1 MNVDRR
7 SKETRIWN
15 TPKQGIPSCYLPVRR
30 FGGRRVKE
38 QYVGD
43 VNDYRKYALLR
54 LLGRSGLKLGVCWML
69 TPNDERS
76 DGNKLG
82 YLDQAKQ
89 ERHDPQ
95 LFALLRRVRD
105 EPDAR
110 RLGLIEGCEILPQ
123 AVFVNTTVP
132 EPQFERQ
139 LWFKQASAALT
150 DTDLIFFDPDNGME
164 VGSVAKGRRNSSKY
178 VYRDELAA
186 TYRAGHSLLVY
197 QHFQRKERESFIQ
210 AVADDLRR
218 IAVHAEIWAIR
229 TSHVVFLL
237 AIQPPHQPALSA
249 AARHVLETADP
260 KFLRAQL
267 IAPAGP

>member
-1 MNVDRR
+1 
-7 SKETRIWN
+7 
-15 TPKQGIPSCYLPVRR
+15 
-30 FGGRRVKE
+30 VKE

-54 LLGRSGLKLGVCWML
+54 LLGRSDLRLGVCWML
-69 TPNDERS
+69 TPNDGRS

-82 YLDQAKQ
+82 YLDQPKQ
-89 ERHDPQ
+89 DRHDPE
-95 LFALLRRVRD
+95 LFVLLRRVRN

-110 RLGLIEGCEILPQ
+110 RLILIEGSEILPRT
-123 AVFVNTTVP
+123 VFVNTIVP
-132 EPQFERQ
+132 ETLFERQ
-139 LWFKQASAALT
+139 LWFKQASAALAES
-150 DTDLIFFDPDNGME
+150 DLIFFDPDNGIE

-197 QHFQRKERESFIQ
+197 QHFQRKERESFVQ

-218 IAVHAEIWAIR
+218 VAADAEIWAIR
-229 TSHVVFLL
+229 TSHVVFMLT
-237 AIQPPHQPALSA
+237 IQPRHRAALSA
-249 AARHVLETADP
+249 AAHHVRETADP

-267 IAPAGP
+267 IASASP

>member
-1 MNVDRR
+1 M
-7 SKETRIWN
+7 
-15 TPKQGIPSCYLPVRR
+15 
-30 FGGRRVKE
+30 KE

-54 LLGRSGLKLGVCWML
+54 LLSRSGLRLGVCWML
-69 TPNDERS
+69 TPNDTRS

-89 ERHDPQ
+89 ERHDPE

-110 RLGLIEGCEILPQ
+110 RLILIEGSEILPG
-123 AVFVNTTVP
+123 AVFVNTIVP
-132 EPQFERQ
+132 ETLFERQ
-139 LWFKQASAALT
+139 LWFKQSSAALAEI
-150 DTDLIFFDPDNGME
+150 DLIFFDPDNGME

-197 QHFQRKERESFIQ
+197 QHFQRKERESFIRD
-210 AVADDLRR
+210 VANDLRR
-218 IAVHAEIWAIR
+218 AAADAEIWAIR
-229 TSHVVFLL
+229 TSHVVFML
-237 AIQPPHQPALSA
+237 AIQPRHRAALSA
-249 AARHVLETADP
+249 AADHVSETADP
-260 KFLRAQL
+260 SFLHAQL
-267 IAPAGP
+267 IAPPST

>member
-1 MNVDRR
+1 M
-7 SKETRIWN
+7 
-15 TPKQGIPSCYLPVRR
+15 
-30 FGGRRVKE
+30 KE

-82 YLDQAKQ
+82 YLDQPRQ
-89 ERHDPQ
+89 ERHDPE

-110 RLGLIEGCEILPQ
+110 RLILIEGSEIVPG

-132 EPQFERQ
+132 QPLFERQ
-139 LWFKQASAALT
+139 LWFKQASAALAE
-150 DTDLIFFDPDNGME
+150 TDLIFFDPDNGIE
-164 VGSVAKGRRNSSKY
+164 IVSVGKGRRNSSKY

-197 QHFQRKERESFIQ
+197 QHFQRKERESFIRD
-210 AVADDLRR
+210 VADDLRR
-218 IAVHAEIWAIR
+218 VAPDAEIWAVR
-229 TSHVVFLL
+229 TSHVVFMLV
-237 AIQPPHQPALSA
+237 IQPRHRGALSQA
-249 AARHVLETADP
+249 AHHVLETADP
-260 KFLRAQL
+260 KFLHAQL
-267 IAPAGP
+267 VAHASS